1 MCVHGDHHN
10 TVSALDPGAAISA
23 RDHGDNA
30 TLGVKSK
37 TCHRATLWV
46 RLWPGYRIS
55 PSPIPFPPSFGLG
68 FGAWIWDLVLGL
80 GLDNRYKV
88 IRLEYCPVYYGF
100 VLVVLSSII
109 LLKHSKLSV
118 PSMSEAFDKRHG
130 FV

>member
-1 MCVHGDHHN
+1 M
-10 TVSALDPGAAISA
+10 SALDPGAAISA
-23 RDHGDNA
+23 RDHGDKA

-46 RLWPGYRIS
+46 GLWPGYMIS
-55 PSPIPFPPSFGLG
+55 PSPFPFFLPLDLDLG
-68 FGAWIWDLVLGL
+68 LGL